1 MLTSSKVI
9 SRWATDV
16 YETSKVLVEKIDES
30 LNKSMEAMN
39 QSLIDIKEYEKTIE
53 QTFTLVENKTIEL
66 QTNLVGIFV
75 EKSDTHHVSDML
87 GYTFL
92 IPLTLV
98 GLSFLGLTMIAISWT
113 FYMSQHRH
121 DALQSRRGAVSIVA
135 ASILATAGY
144 TAMLVGALLCVL
156 AA

>member
-1 MLTSSKVI
+1 LATDIQQDLEKINDNFKSPTYEAPAFATLVKNLPSMLTSAKVI

-16 YETSKVLVEKIDES
+16 YETSTVLVEKVRITYS
-30 LNKSMEAMN
+30 
-39 QSLIDIKEYEKTIE
+39 
-53 QTFTLVENKTIEL
+53 
-66 QTNLVGIFV
+66 
-75 EKSDTHHVSDML
+75 H
-87 GYTFL
+87 
-92 IPLTLV
+92 
-98 GLSFLGLTMIAISWT
+98 WT